1 MQRFHSGGGE
11 LLDVE
16 FIVNE
21 QGQYNIFLKTF
32 PKITMYLVVRF
43 YILVYAYSHFILF
56 GTFSLSYLYLRVC
69 FYQI

>member
-21 QGQYNIFLKTF
+21 QGQYNIVTQSIQSKVA
-32 PKITMYLVVRF
+32 VVERWLLWGGSGVIRTISF
-43 YILVYAYSHFILF
+43 REYNMFIVLN
-56 GTFSLSYLYLRVC
+56 SC
-69 FYQI
+69 

>member
-21 QGQYNIFLKTF
+21 QGQYNIVTQSIQSKVA
-32 PKITMYLVVRF
+32 VVERWPLWGGSGVIRTISF
-43 YILVYAYSHFILF
+43 REYNMFIVLN
-56 GTFSLSYLYLRVC
+56 SC
-69 FYQI
+69 